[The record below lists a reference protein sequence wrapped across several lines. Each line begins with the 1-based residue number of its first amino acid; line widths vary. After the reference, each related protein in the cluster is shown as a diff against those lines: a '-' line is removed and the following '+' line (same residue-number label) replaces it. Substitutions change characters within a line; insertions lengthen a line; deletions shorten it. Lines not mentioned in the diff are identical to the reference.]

1 MNIVIVIFGVIGFFI
16 CLFIMYR
23 TDHGIPG
30 IQKYDSEFRLLD
42 MRFRYTGKDLY
53 NTFERILEE
62 GRKAYKNY
70 LLLDFCFIA
79 CFLIVMIAI
88 SQKVVTDRYSGL
100 IYILIGLAI
109 TRALFDVIENTILI
123 ILLNMYS
130 KQNIVVAN
138 ICSWATTFKFLAL
151 YLWLVGIGLNLLFL

>member
-1 MNIVIVIFGVIGFFI
+1 
-16 CLFIMYR
+16 
-23 TDHGIPG
+23 
-30 IQKYDSEFRLLD
+30 
-42 MRFRYTGKDLY
+42 
-53 NTFERILEE
+53 
-62 GRKAYKNY
+62 
-70 LLLDFCFIA
+70 
-79 CFLIVMIAI
+79 MIAI